1 MGSGGLGAGNSEDSI
16 LQVPRRQSRFMRR
29 FSGELPPL
37 PGVVPTSERDLS
49 DYDAYNADTKSARS
63 SMTAHEGIT
72 NEVALAMQV
81 VNVEASID
89 NYGGQAPEEPNANKT
104 TAPPKEQDDDY
115 VVTWDGPNDPTNPKN
130 WSVRRKYILSF
141 LCCLCT
147 LNVGFASSAPT
158 SAIGFIAADFHV
170 APEISDLI
178 TSLFLVGFI
187 AGPTIWG
194 PGSELVGRQLVYRV
208 SMVCY
213 TLIIL
218 GQALAP
224 NIEVMLVT
232 RFFAGVFASAPL
244 TNSGGVLVDIWD
256 PATRGHAVAIF
267 AACVALGPVCGP
279 FVGGFVATSALGWR
293 WVFWL
298 VMIVS
303 TVVTA
308 AVGLI
313 MPETFAPVLLQRKA
327 VRLRAENPVENAK
340 LYAEHEKHDW
350 SFKGVVHRTFLR
362 PFIMLYKEPI
372 LVLTTLY
379 LSFIYG
385 LLYALFEAVPIV
397 FVEERG
403 FSLGKNGLIFIAFGL
418 GAVGGSA
425 INFYYSLQ
433 YAKLIPRWKGFPPPE
448 ERLYGAMIAGP
459 ALIIGAF
466 WFGWTGNYPQ
476 IHWIWPALAL
486 IFIGLAVSLIFVSL
500 LAYLVDCYLMY
511 SASALAANVMCR
523 SAIAAAFPLFV
534 VQMYKALGVNWA
546 STLVGCIAIL
556 LAPVPFLFFKYGARI
571 RAGCTFSPCIDLRI
585 AKQLA
590 MEDAAA
596 AEKEKGLT
604 EV

>member
-1 MGSGGLGAGNSEDSI
+1 MDAYSGGAPAE
-16 LQVPRRQSRFMRR
+16 
-29 FSGELPPL
+29 
-37 PGVVPTSERDLS
+37 PTVER
-49 DYDAYNADTKSARS
+49 
-63 SMTAHEGIT
+63 
-72 NEVALAMQV
+72 V
-81 VNVEASID
+81 
-89 NYGGQAPEEPNANKT
+89 
-104 TAPPKEQDDDY
+104 TAPPKEHGDSN
-115 VVTWDGPNDPTNPKN
+115 VVTWDGPNDLTNPKN
-130 WSVRRKYILSF
+130 WSIKYKYLLSG

-158 SAIGFIAADFHV
+158 SAIGFIAKDFGV
-170 APEISDLI
+170 APEVSDLI

-187 AGPTIWG
+187 AGPTVWG
-194 PGSELVGRQLVYRV
+194 PGSELVGRQIIYRV

-213 TLIIL
+213 TLVIL

-224 NIEVMLVT
+224 NIEVMLIT
-232 RFFAGVFASAPL
+232 RFFAGFFASAPL

-279 FVGGFVATSALGWR
+279 FVGGFVSTSHLGWR
-293 WVFWL
+293 WVFWI

-303 TVVTA
+303 WVVTV
-308 AVGLI
+308 AVGCI

-327 VRLRAENPVENAK
+327 IKMRAEKPVENAEV
-340 LYAEHEKHDW
+340 YAEHEKHDW
-350 SFKGVVHRTFLR
+350 SFKGVVNRTFLR

-379 LSFIYG
+379 LSFVYG
-385 LLYALFEAVPIV
+385 LLYAMFDAVPIV
-397 FVEERG
+397 FYELRG
-403 FSLGKNGLIFIAFGL
+403 FSLGKTGLVFISFGL
-418 GAVGGSA
+418 GAIGGSA

-459 ALIIGAF
+459 ALIVGAF

-476 IHWIWPALAL
+476 ISWIWPALAL
-486 IFIGLAVSLIFVSL
+486 ILIGLAVSLIFVSL

-523 SAIAAAFPLFV
+523 SAIAAAFPLFA

-546 STLVGCIAIL
+546 NTVVGCIAIVL
-556 LAPVPFLFFKYGARI
+556 TPVPFLFFKYGARI

-585 AKQLA
+585 AKQLEI
-590 MEDAAA
+590 EDRE
-596 AEKEKGLT
+596 AEEREKGKASEA